1 MTELSSEYFWIFKKS
16 SYYKVLKYQVNGS
29 ICFDKCIHLY
39 AKHRTFPSTK
49 KVPLYSFLVS
59 FSHPWSWKYVV
70 IWFVSTL
77 LCCISHKLALIILG
91 LYTHGTYRNF
101 FFLTLSTQHNI
112 LISIHVAGCIRGLF
126 LFIVSSIHCMNLTVY
141 PFPCWW
147 ISGWFWLLWINLIG
161 HCKRLFVDIC
171 FQFSGLESEGQKLG
185 VYSAF

>member
-1 MTELSSEYFWIFKKS
+1 M
-16 SYYKVLKYQVNGS
+16 
-29 ICFDKCIHLY
+29 
-39 AKHRTFPSTK
+39 
-49 KVPLYSFLVS
+49 
-59 FSHPWSWKYVV
+59 

-77 LCCISHKLALIILG
+77 LCYISYKLALIILG

-147 ISGWFWLLWINLIG
+147 ISGWFGLLWINLIG

-171 FQFSGLESEGQKLG
+171 FQFSWIGIGGSKVRCVLSFLINCQTTFQTSCAIYMLSPAQSMRILVVSNSVQHLVVLFGLFHFGHTCDYVTECFWILLQG
-185 VYSAF
+185 